1 MINLK
6 LKHVLINKIIIYEND
21 EIMHILS
28 FLIIE
33 FENVF
38 VDIENIINIFK
49 NQ

>member
-1 MINLK
+1 M
-6 LKHVLINKIIIYEND
+6 LINEIIIYENN
-21 EIMHILS
+21 EIVYILS

-38 VDIENIINIFK
+38 IDIEDIINIFE